1 MVTSEG
7 VSNPV
12 SLPDALANLAG
23 AKHAKVLQAHLRHLR
38 DAYGHGNRTLFFDEL
53 VTAYLLAFFDPT
65 LRSLRSIEDVTSDQH
80 LHPRRL
86 CRSTMSD
93 AHALMDARL
102 LEPII
107 RRLQAQVRD
116 LRRTDGQL
124 DRLLRDVQLV
134 DGSFF
139 AAAADVAW
147 ALRRPLGGSRQARLD
162 LRLDAATLLPVT
174 LRVSGK
180 GQSEAS
186 RAGEQVQPGAIYV
199 ADRGF
204 GEPRV
209 RVRAARRWRRLRPAG
224 QGGVEL
230 RGAGAPDR
238 GR

>member
-1 MVTSEG
+1 M
-7 VSNPV
+7 

-102 LEPII
+102 LEPIV
-107 RRLQAQVRD
+107 RRLQARVRD